1 MSRVSGLLSGFV
13 KAFRHR
19 KALAYIRPG
28 DRVLD
33 GGSGLAEIVDML
45 PPGVD
50 YTGVERDPVL
60 LARSRALHPDRAFL
74 EGDFLALLPGL
85 PAGQDVVLLLAVLEH
100 APDPGA
106 LLRAGAALL
115 KPQGRLVVTTP
126 APAGGPLHALG
137 ARLGL
142 FSSMASEEHHALL
155 DRRTVEALAREAGLR
170 TVAAGRFLLGLNQ
183 LFVFGK

>member
-1 MSRVSGLLSGFV
+1 VSRVSGLLSGFV

-19 KALAYIRPG
+19 KALAFIRPG

-33 GGSGLAEIVDML
+33 AGSGLGEIVDKL

-50 YTGVERDPVL
+50 YTGVERDPGL
-60 LARSRALHPDRAFL
+60 LARCRALHPDRTFL
-74 EGDFLALLPGL
+74 EGDFLALLPVL
-85 PAGQDVVLLLAVLEH
+85 PGGQDVILLLAVLEH

-106 LLRAGAALL
+106 LLQGGAGLL
-115 KPQGRLVVTTP
+115 KPDGRLVVTTP
-126 APAGGPLHALG
+126 TPGGGPVHALG

-142 FSSMASEEHHALL
+142 LSSMASEEHHALL
-155 DRRTVEALAREAGLR
+155 DRRMVEALARDAGLK
-170 TVAAGRFLLGLNQ
+170 TLSAGRFLLGLNQ